1 MTLWT
6 GCFDA
11 TASVG
16 LEAHGDREAVQAAEG
31 MIGDGEDADCPLRN
45 GLVCTIGQVFLV
57 RNEDTGEE
65 VQR

>member
-1 MTLWT
+1 MTPWT
-6 GCFDA
+6 VCFDA
-11 TASVG
+11 TVLVG
-16 LEAHGDREAVQAAEG
+16 VQADGEGEAVQAAEG

-45 GLVCTIGQVFLV
+45 GVVCTIGQVFLV